1 MSPINLQSGAEK
13 NRLFMILSKTRQ
25 WIISAFWFYSI
36 FLSLW
41 YRKDSQIPT
50 NSIFRHFFHKISW
63 QTVAI
68 FHPSAGAQNV
78 REITLTRWSF
88 HFRFFFHLMSHCGM
102 RKVYLVALINFH
114 NITRNF
120 IGGITKMLEIESLA
134 SRVRIIYRLVGE
146 TVCEIQTVFVAIIW
160 ISVDLTLYGRNM
172 QTMMARR

>member
-1 MSPINLQSGAEK
+1 
-13 NRLFMILSKTRQ
+13 
-25 WIISAFWFYSI
+25 
-36 FLSLW
+36 
-41 YRKDSQIPT
+41 
-50 NSIFRHFFHKISW
+50 
-63 QTVAI
+63 
-68 FHPSAGAQNV
+68 
-78 REITLTRWSF
+78 
-88 HFRFFFHLMSHCGM
+88 M